1 MKFELKKR
9 GFENPFIATYYKSN
23 IGIAG
28 ENIFRLK
35 DEIISE
41 LRVPLGLAT
50 ISPGG
55 VQLLADMT
63 DCTYVI
69 LFLESPEKPFI
80 SRTPLEIGD
89 DE

>member
-1 MKFELKKR
+1 MKYTLKKR
-9 GFENPFIATYYKSN
+9 GLESLYIATYYKSN
-23 IGIAG
+23 IEITA
-28 ENIFRLK
+28 ENIFNLK

-41 LRVPLGLAT
+41 LRKPLGLLT
-50 ISPGG
+50 IPPGG

-63 DCTYVI
+63 DNTYVV

-80 SRTPLEIGD
+80 SRTPLEIGE